1 MKRPLH
7 IWLVFAGVV
16 LLALASFA
24 WLSHAVLDLDDAQR
38 RLQAEA
44 EREEKVRLALWR
56 MDSALSLLMAG
67 EDARAPLEYRSFHS
81 PARAWTQDNKEVAG
95 GGFRIPSPLLAVPS
109 TNTRLHF
116 EFIPN
121 RPPTSPQVPP
131 PSMEP
136 LVLELG
142 IPLGNLLAASNQLEV
157 LRRALVTTGKAG
169 TSWSTA
175 LIRAA
180 NAGATNALPPSE
192 RTPFLS
198 QQADTIGN
206 YGNELPGQQA
216 FLNRSEA
223 NARQQVFNNGVQ
235 TQQRNAYGAPTRSQ
249 GGVLAE
255 TGILEAVG
263 RVTPVWIGEELFL
276 VRRADFSTG
285 QRIQGVWLDWP
296 SIRSSLLQ
304 VVHDLIPA
312 AHLTP
317 VAADTTL
324 DDTHLLASLPLRL
337 DPGPIP
343 GTAGSPWTALR
354 LALWAAW
361 ACLAFATAA
370 LAVLLSGILALSE
383 RRAEFVSAVTHE
395 LRTPL
400 TTFRLYSEML
410 ADGMV
415 PEGEPRQR
423 YLATLCAEASRLGHL
438 VENVLAYAKLER
450 GNGHQRRE
458 KLPLSALIDRVLPRL
473 TERASLA
480 GMKLRVDLDPSL
492 ASRPVE
498 VDVGVVEQILFNLVD
513 NASKYGLP
521 ESGEPCIHLEAL
533 PEKGKFALLRVRDEG
548 HGISPDVVGRLF
560 EPFHR
565 SAEKAAGSAPGVG
578 LGLALCR
585 KLSRSLG
592 GDLRQDRSVPHGAA
606 FVLSLPHAVA

>member
-24 WLSHAVLDLDDAQR
+24 WLSRAVLGLDDAQR
-38 RLQAEA
+38 RQLAEA

-56 MDSALSLLMAG
+56 MDSALALLVAG
-67 EDARAPLEYRSFHS
+67 EDARAPFEYRSFHS
-81 PARAWTQDNKEVAG
+81 PARAWTHDNEEVAAG
-95 GGFRIPSPLLAVPS
+95 EFRVPSPLLAVPS

-116 EFIPN
+116 EFFPN

-131 PSMEP
+131 EAMKP

-142 IPLGNLLAASNQLEV
+142 IPAESLLATSNHLDA
-157 LRRALVTTGKAG
+157 LRRALVPAGKAG
-169 TSWSTA
+169 PSWSTA

-180 NAGATNALPPSE
+180 DLGATNAQPPAE
-192 RTPFLS
+192 RNPLVS
-198 QQADTIGN
+198 QQVDNIGN

-216 FLNRSEA
+216 LLNRSEA

-235 TQQRNAYGAPTRSQ
+235 TQQRNAYASPTRSA
-249 GGVLAE
+249 GGNPAEAGVLQ
-255 TGILEAVG
+255 AVG

-276 VRRADFSTG
+276 VRRADFSNG

-296 SIRSSLLQ
+296 SIRSSLLG
-304 VVHDLIPA
+304 VVGDLIPA
-312 AHLTP
+312 ARLIPMTTTTP
-317 VAADTTL
+317 P
-324 DDTHLLASLPLRL
+324 DDTRLLASLPLRL

-343 GTAGSPWTALR
+343 ATTGSPWTALR

-370 LAVLLSGILALSE
+370 LAVLLRGILALSE

-415 PEGEPRQR
+415 PDGEPRQR

-450 GNGHQRRE
+450 GSGRQRRE
-458 KLPLSALIDRVLPRL
+458 RLPLAALVDRVLPRL
-473 TERASLA
+473 SERASLA
-480 GMKLRVDLDPSL
+480 GMKLQVDLDAAL

-513 NASKYGLP
+513 NASKYGVP
-521 ESGEPCIHLEAL
+521 DSGEPCIHLEAL

-548 HGISPDVVGRLF
+548 RGISADVAGRLF

-592 GDLRQDRSVPHGAA
+592 GDLRQDRSVSSGAA
-606 FVLSLPHAVA
+606 FVLSLPRAVA

>member
-7 IWLVFAGVV
+7 IWIVFGSV
-16 LLALASFA
+16 LLLAVASFA
-24 WLSHAVLDLDDAQR
+24 WLSRAVLSLDDAQR
-38 RLQAEA
+38 RQLTEA

-56 MDSALSLLMAG
+56 MDSALALLVAG
-67 EDARAPLEYRSFHS
+67 EDARTPMDYRSFHS
-81 PARAWTQDNKEVAG
+81 PARAWTQDNEEVAPSA
-95 GGFRIPSPLLAVPS
+95 FRIPSPLLTVPAA
-109 TNTRLHF
+109 NTRLHF
-116 EFIPN
+116 EFTPN

-131 PSMEP
+131 PTMEP

-142 IPLGNLLAASNQLEV
+142 VPPENLLAASNQLAI
-157 LRRALVTTGKAG
+157 LNRALAPAGKDAVSWAPPLIQAADIGASNSVPASG
-169 TSWSTA
+169 TIP
-175 LIRAA
+175 L
-180 NAGATNALPPSE
+180 
-192 RTPFLS
+192 LS
-198 QQADTIGN
+198 QQASGIGN
-206 YGNELPGQQA
+206 YGNERPEQQA

-223 NARQQVFNNGVQ
+223 NARQQVVNNGIQ
-235 TQQRNAYGAPTRSQ
+235 TQQRNAYASPARSQ
-249 GGVLAE
+249 GSSQAE
-255 TGILEAVG
+255 TGILQAVG

-276 VRRADFSTG
+276 VRRADFNNG

-296 SIRSSLLQ
+296 AIRRSMLE
-304 VVHDLIPA
+304 VVQDLIPA
-312 AHLTP
+312 ARLVP
-317 VAADTTL
+317 VTARTSP
-324 DDTHLLASLPLRL
+324 DDTRLLASLPLRL

-343 GTAGSPWTALR
+343 ATAGSPWTALR
-354 LALWAAW
+354 LALCTAW
-361 ACLAFATAA
+361 ICLAFATAA
-370 LAVLLSGILALSE
+370 LAVLLRGILALSE

-423 YLATLCAEASRLGHL
+423 YLTTLCAEASRLGHL

-450 GNGHQRRE
+450 GNGRQRRE
-458 KLPLSALIDRVLPRL
+458 RLPLSALVDRVLPRL

-480 GMKLRVDLDPSL
+480 GMKLQVDLDATL

-548 HGISPDVVGRLF
+548 RGISGDVAGRLF

-592 GDLRQDRSVPHGAA
+592 GDLRQDRSVPNGAA
-606 FVLSLPHAVA
+606 FVLSLPRAAA

>member
-7 IWLVFAGVV
+7 IWIVFGCV
-16 LLALASFA
+16 LLLAVASFA
-24 WLSHAVLDLDDAQR
+24 WLSRAVLSLDDAQR
-38 RLQAEA
+38 RQLAEA

-56 MDSALSLLMAG
+56 MDSALALLVAG
-67 EDARAPLEYRSFHS
+67 EDARTPMDYRSFHS
-81 PARAWTQDNKEVAG
+81 PARAWTQDNEEVAPDA
-95 GGFRIPSPLLAVPS
+95 FRIPSPLLAVPA

-116 EFIPN
+116 EFTPN

-131 PSMEP
+131 PSME
-136 LVLELG
+136 LLALELG
-142 IPLGNLLAASNQLEV
+142 VPPENLLATSNQLSI
-157 LRRALVTTGKAG
+157 LNRALAPAG
-169 TSWSTA
+169 QDAVSWAPA
-175 LIRAA
+175 LIQASDI
-180 NAGATNALPPSE
+180 GASNSVPASGTAPLQ
-192 RTPFLS
+192 S
-198 QQADTIGN
+198 QQGFGIGN
-206 YGNELPGQQA
+206 YGNERPEQQA
-216 FLNRSEA
+216 FLNRGEA
-223 NARQQVFNNGVQ
+223 NARQQVFNNGIQ
-235 TQQRNAYGAPTRSQ
+235 TQQRNAYASPVRSQ
-249 GGVLAE
+249 GSSQGD
-255 TGILEAVG
+255 TGILLAVG

-276 VRRADFSTG
+276 VRRADFSNG
-285 QRIQGVWLDWP
+285 QRIQGVWLHWP
-296 SIRSSLLQ
+296 AIRTSLLQ
-304 VVHDLIPA
+304 VVQDLTPA
-312 AHLTP
+312 ARLTP
-317 VAADTTL
+317 VTVTTGA
-324 DDTHLLASLPLRL
+324 DDTRLLASLPLRL

-343 GTAGSPWTALR
+343 ATTGSPWTALR

-361 ACLAFATAA
+361 GCLAFAAAA
-370 LAVLLSGILALSE
+370 LAVLLRGILALSE

-423 YLATLCAEASRLGHL
+423 YLNTLCAEASRLGHL
-438 VENVLAYAKLER
+438 VENVLAYARLER
-450 GNGHQRRE
+450 GNGRQRRE
-458 KLPLSALIDRVLPRL
+458 ALPLAALVDRVLPRL

-480 GMKLRVDLDPSL
+480 GMKLQVDLDPAL

-521 ESGEPCIHLEAL
+521 DSGEPRIHLEAL

-548 HGISPDVVGRLF
+548 RGISADVAGRLF

-565 SAEKAAGSAPGVG
+565 SAERAAGSAPGVG

-592 GDLRQDRSVPHGAA
+592 GDLRQDRSVPNGAA
-606 FVLSLPHAVA
+606 FVLCLPRAVA

>member
-24 WLSHAVLDLDDAQR
+24 WLSRAVLDLDDAQR
-38 RLQAEA
+38 RQRAEA
-44 EREEKVRLALWR
+44 EQEEKVRLALWR
-56 MDSALSLLMAG
+56 MDSALALLVAG

-81 PARAWTQDNKEVAG
+81 PARAWTHDNKDVAAG
-95 GGFRIPSPLLAVPS
+95 EFRIPSPLLAVPS

-116 EFIPN
+116 EFTPN

-131 PSMEP
+131 PQMEP
-136 LVLELG
+136 LVLDLG
-142 IPLGNLLAASNQLEV
+142 VPPGNLLAASNQLDV
-157 LRRALVTTGKAG
+157 LRRALIPAGKAG
-169 TSWSTA
+169 ASWSTV
-175 LIRAA
+175 LIQAA
-180 NAGATNALPPSE
+180 ENGVTNSPPPSE
-192 RTPFLS
+192 STPMIS
-198 QQADTIGN
+198 QQADSIGN

-216 FLNRSEA
+216 LLNRGEA

-235 TQQRNAYGAPTRSQ
+235 AQQRNAYGAMPRSQ

-255 TGILEAVG
+255 PGILQAVG

-276 VRRADFSTG
+276 VRRADFSNG

-296 SIRSSLLQ
+296 AIRSSLLQ
-304 VVHDLIPA
+304 VVQDLTPA

-317 VAADTTL
+317 VTATTSAD
-324 DDTHLLASLPLRL
+324 DARLLASLPLRL
-337 DPGPIP
+337 DPGPIHA
-343 GTAGSPWTALR
+343 TTGSPWTALR
-354 LALWAAW
+354 LALLAAW
-361 ACLAFATAA
+361 VCLAFATAA
-370 LAVLLSGILALSE
+370 LAVLLQGILSLSE

-450 GNGHQRRE
+450 GNGRQRRE
-458 KLPLSALIDRVLPRL
+458 KLPLAALVDRVLPRL

-480 GMKLRVDLDPSL
+480 GMKLQVDLDPSL

-548 HGISPDVVGRLF
+548 RGISADVAGRLF

-592 GDLRQDRSVPHGAA
+592 GDLLQDRSVPHGAA
-606 FVLSLPHAVA
+606 FVLSLPRAVG

>member
-16 LLALASFA
+16 LLALGSFS
-24 WLSHAVLDLDDAQR
+24 WLSRAVLDLDDAQR
-38 RLQAEA
+38 RQLAEA

-56 MDSALSLLMAG
+56 MDSALALLVAG
-67 EDARAPLEYRSFHS
+67 EDARTPLEYRSFHS
-81 PARAWTQDNKEVAG
+81 PARAWTHDNTEVAA
-95 GGFRIPSPLLAVPS
+95 GGFLIPSPLLAVPS
-109 TNTRLHF
+109 TNIRLHF
-116 EFIPN
+116 EFIPG

-131 PSMEP
+131 TPMEP

-142 IPLGNLLAASNQLEV
+142 IPPESLLAASNQLEI
-157 LRRALVTTGKAG
+157 LRRALTPAGKAG
-169 TSWSTA
+169 ASWSTA
-175 LIRAA
+175 LIRTAE
-180 NAGATNALPPSE
+180 NGVTNAQPPPE
-192 RTPFLS
+192 RILMLA
-198 QQADTIGN
+198 QQADSIGN

-216 FLNRSEA
+216 LLNRGEA

-235 TQQRNAYGAPTRSQ
+235 TQQRNSYASPPRSQ
-249 GGVLAE
+249 GGSVAE

-276 VRRADFSTG
+276 VRRADFSNG
-285 QRIQGVWLDWP
+285 QRVQGVWIDWP
-296 SIRSSLLQ
+296 AIRSSMLQ
-304 VVHDLIPA
+304 GVQDLIPA
-312 AHLTP
+312 ARVIP
-317 VAADTTL
+317 VTAPTAP
-324 DDTHLLASLPLRL
+324 DDTRLLASLPLRL

-343 GTAGSPWTALR
+343 ATEGSPWTALR

-361 ACLAFATAA
+361 TCLAFATAA
-370 LAVLLSGILALSE
+370 LAVLLRGILALSE

-450 GNGHQRRE
+450 GNGRQRRE
-458 KLPLSALIDRVLPRL
+458 RLPLASLVDRVLPRL

-480 GMKLRVDLDPSL
+480 GMRLQVDLEPAL
-492 ASRPVE
+492 AARPVE

-521 ESGEPCIHLEAL
+521 DSGEPCIHLEAL

-548 HGISPDVVGRLF
+548 RGISADVAGRLF

-592 GDLRQDRSVPHGAA
+592 GDLRQDRSVPTGAA
-606 FVLSLPHAVA
+606 FVLSLPRAVA

>member
-24 WLSHAVLDLDDAQR
+24 WLSRAVLDLDDAQR
-38 RLQAEA
+38 RQLAEA
-44 EREEKVRLALWR
+44 EQEEKVRLALWR
-56 MDSALSLLMAG
+56 MDSALALLVAG

-81 PARAWTQDNKEVAG
+81 PARAWTHDNKEVAG
-95 GGFRIPSPLLAVPS
+95 DEFRIPSPLLAVPS

-131 PSMEP
+131 PAMEP

-142 IPLGNLLAASNQLEV
+142 IPPGNLVAASNQLDV

-180 NAGATNALPPSE
+180 ETGVTNSQPSE
-192 RTPFLS
+192 RIPLLS
-198 QQADTIGN
+198 QQADNIGN
-206 YGNELPGQQA
+206 YGNEFPEQQA
-216 FLNRSEA
+216 FLNRGEA
-223 NARQQVFNNGVQ
+223 NARQQVFNNGIQ
-235 TQQRNAYGAPTRSQ
+235 SQQRSAYGAPTRSQ
-249 GGVLAE
+249 GGVQAE
-255 TGILEAVG
+255 TGVLEAVG

-276 VRRADFSTG
+276 VRRADFSNG

-304 VVHDLIPA
+304 VVQDLIPSA
-312 AHLTP
+312 RLTP
-317 VAADTTL
+317 ITAGTTP
-324 DDTHLLASLPLRL
+324 DDTRLLASLPLRL

-450 GNGHQRRE
+450 GNGRQRRE
-458 KLPLSALIDRVLPRL
+458 KLALAELVDRVLPRL
-473 TERASLA
+473 TERAALA
-480 GMKLRVDLDPSL
+480 GMKLQVDLDPAL
-492 ASRPVE
+492 ASRPVK

-548 HGISPDVVGRLF
+548 RGISADVAGRLF

-606 FVLSLPHAVA
+606 FVLSLPRAIG